1 MNTTPTPQQLV
12 SLEQALLTRIPK
24 KELRRWLEEY
34 SLPYRE
40 LMSYYRCA
48 MMEVETKFRVLNE
61 DLSLRYDSNPIES
74 IRTRLKTPESIFNKL
89 MAHDFPMTVESIEEN
104 INDIAGVRVI
114 CTFPSDIYM
123 LADALLQQ
131 DDVTLVRK
139 KDYIQDPKPNGY
151 RSLHLIISTP
161 IFLHDKKRLMKVE
174 VQLRTLA
181 MDLWASTEHKL
192 RYKKDFPQ
200 DSSLDQ
206 ELRICAQ
213 LSADLDQR
221 LEHIRQQVQDSGEK
235 TEPRE

>member
-1 MNTTPTPQQLV
+1 MNTTATPQQLV
-12 SLEQALLTRIPK
+12 YLEQALLTRIPK

>member
-24 KELRRWLEEY
+24 KELQRWLEEY

-48 MMEVETKFRVLNE
+48 MMEVETKFHVLNE